1 MKTYLVL
8 RVAWIL
14 GVASTTIL
22 AQSSFQNGSFDL
34 PGLPGGSAGGIP
46 SPGSTYLPGWLSVLG
61 YNGTFSEGIEYS
73 PNRGQDPGGYCIEL
87 GFYDSINAIQQTF
100 ETLPNQ
106 QYLVSF
112 WLATDPWNGPP
123 ARLRVAANG
132 FSTDYQAPPGS
143 GNESALG
150 WQQQSFSFMS
160 DASRSTTLW
169 FGNLI
174 GTPAIDTI
182 SVTAV
187 PEPSAWSVFLTG
199 ATIWGI
205 VGPGRRRCWFSR
217 NNREN
222 VLVSPMT
229 SPEG

>member
-14 GVASTTIL
+14 SVASTKIL

-34 PGLPGGSAGGIP
+34 PGLPGDSIGGIH

-61 YNGTFSEGIEYS
+61 YNGTFSEGIEYY
-73 PNRGQDPGGYCIEL
+73 PHRGQDAGGYCIEL
-87 GFYDSINAIQQTF
+87 GFYNSINAIQQTF

-112 WLATDPWNGPP
+112 WLATDPWNGP
-123 ARLRVAANG
+123 AAKLRVAASG
-132 FSTDYQAPPGS
+132 FSADYQAPPGS
-143 GNESALG
+143 RDESALG
-150 WQQQSFSFMS
+150 WQEQSFWFMS
-160 DASRSTTLW
+160 DSSGSTTLW

-182 SVTAV
+182 SVAAV
-187 PEPSAWSVFLTG
+187 PEPSAWSVFG
-199 ATIWGI
+199 AGASIWFLAR
-205 VGPGRRRCWFSR
+205 PRRRRISG
-217 NNREN
+217 
-222 VLVSPMT
+222 VIQS
-229 SPEG
+229 S